1 MLFPQH
7 ARIIHAR
14 AGFGV
19 ERIAGF
25 GGVKEFGANGLQRI
39 RREIGD
45 IGEAIGEVGGGM
57 FRRRPALV
65 FETHFLRA

>member
-14 AGFGV
+14 AGFRV